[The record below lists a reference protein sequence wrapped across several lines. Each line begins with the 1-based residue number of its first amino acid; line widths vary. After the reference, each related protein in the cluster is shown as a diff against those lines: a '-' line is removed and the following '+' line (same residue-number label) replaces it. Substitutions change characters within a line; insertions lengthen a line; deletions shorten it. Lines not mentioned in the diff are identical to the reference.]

1 MELTILSSWA
11 YLMSDLV
18 TVWPDD
24 LTRGFKSL
32 GVVEGENVMLHAS
45 LEGMGTVD
53 GGAAMVLHRLLG
65 LIGKKGTLLM
75 PTFTSIARHATTHLD
90 YAKPGCWCDGRES
103 RHVPFIPEL
112 QPDKEFGAIAHR
124 LCSWPNSRRSTHP
137 AYSYVGVGNHGDELV
152 REIKPDDPL
161 LAVRNFLKHDPRV
174 LTIGVGLNAVTAIH
188 LAVEKFLPKKFVE
201 ERALTF
207 SAKGPSWMEIKSL
220 GCSKGFTNLSQG
232 FGSIQIYQGR
242 IGNAEVESY
251 SMKELVSLA
260 KSTLERDE
268 HGLSCSNPSCLSC
281 SRVVV

>member
-1 MELTILSSWA
+1 MG
-11 YLMSDLV
+11 DLV

-45 LEGMGTVD
+45 LESMGTVD

-65 LIGKKGTLLM
+65 LIGRKGTLLM
-75 PTFTSIARHATTHLD
+75 STFTSITRHATTHLD
-90 YAKPGCWCDGRES
+90 YAKSGCWCAGRES

-112 QPDKEFGAIAHR
+112 QPDKELGAIAHR
-124 LCSWPNSRRSTHP
+124 LCSWPNSRRSMHP

-152 REIKPDDPL
+152 REIIPGDPL

-188 LAVEKFLPKKFVE
+188 LAVEKFLPEKFVE

-207 SAKGPSWMEIKSL
+207 SAKGPSWMDIKSL
-220 GCSKGFTNLSQG
+220 GCSKGFTNLSQSV
-232 FGSIQIYQGR
+232 GSIQIYHGK
-242 IGNAEVESY
+242 IGNASVEYY
-251 SMKELVSLA
+251 SMKELVNLA
-260 KSTLERDE
+260 ESTLERDE
-268 HGLSCSNPSCLSC
+268 HGLSCSSPSCLSC
-281 SRVVV
+281 SRMIV